1 MSFPFSGRT
10 AHEPDLN
17 ARSAKADE
25 PLIDEESSLFG
36 SLRIAASRY
45 DKKKCTKL
53 VVFQKLLYRKELW

>member
-1 MSFPFSGRT
+1 MSFPFSGRI

-36 SLRIAASRY
+36 SLLDAASRY
-45 DKKKCTKL
+45 GKKTS
-53 VVFQKLLYRKELW
+53 RN